1 MTFPMKNKDINLFLQ
16 NNPKLN
22 IKIRLFD
29 SIMISDTEMKIYEHK
44 EIGKGGKIIN
54 ILFHKT
60 FKNKKSYYHYFWIK
74 NINNI
79 KKTIKKR
86 FVCVVC
92 YDKFS
97 TSNALNRHLLT
108 CNSMTN
114 ELYPPKNSFL
124 YFDDRKAAKYAS
136 PLSIMGFADFETK
149 LELINCKDNFK
160 KIF

>member
-79 KKTIKKR
+79 KKKQSKKDL
-86 FVCVVC
+86 FVLCVMISLV
-92 YDKFS
+92 
-97 TSNALNRHLLT
+97 LVMH
-108 CNSMTN
+108 
-114 ELYPPKNSFL
+114 
-124 YFDDRKAAKYAS
+124 
-136 PLSIMGFADFETK
+136 
-149 LELINCKDNFK
+149 
-160 KIF
+160 